1 MREAAL
7 KDKNHPFARC
17 VWKCNNDQPDRQS
30 VVISFANGA
39 VATHNMVGNTTRPM
53 RKVHIVGTEGEIEGT
68 FDDNKFVVRHRDLRP
83 GHEYTEEWVDL
94 GNLGDTTGAKGG
106 HGGGDLRLSDDFVEF
121 VGGGKPSISCT
132 QLADSING
140 HLIVFAADE
149 ALKTRKRLVLKE
161 YFDKQ

>member
-1 MREAAL
+1 MVLGIFAL
-7 KDKNHPFARC
+7 IILN
-17 VWKCNNDQPDRQS
+17 
-30 VVISFANGA
+30 
-39 VATHNMVGNTTRPM
+39 
-53 RKVHIVGTEGEIEGT
+53 IV
-68 FDDNKFVVRHRDLRP
+68 LR
-83 GHEYTEEWVDL
+83 L
-94 GNLGDTTGAKGG
+94 KSSNLGDTTGAKGG